1 MKKIVSKTT
10 IGLSVICIVIS
21 ICSITSMECLKG
33 KIPFQDTIIN
43 SVDIIHGIICGNM
56 NYLPRKLI
64 PLFYIGL
71 VLIIMSSIIYFEKT
85 NKFRGLISVIL
96 SIATVIFVIITHNYL
111 LFLMLINMYLIIHL
125 MLDFTFKNKIIIV
138 ANIIGIIVVV
148 LNLIQ
153 LVQHLKLTFNPIDIQ
168 IFQVELVKLS
178 NITLKIFALWLIPYT
193 ILLINDIIIFRKSSR
208 TVE

>member
-10 IGLSVICIVIS
+10 IGLSVIFIVIS
-21 ICSITSMECLKG
+21 ICSITSIECLKG
-33 KIPFQDTIIN
+33 KIPLQDAIIN
-43 SVDIIHGIICGNM
+43 SADIIHGIIYGNM
-56 NYLPRKLI
+56 NHLPHNLI

-71 VLIIMSSIIYFEKT
+71 VLIIISSIIYFEKS
-85 NKFRGLISVIL
+85 NKFRGLIDVIL
-96 SIATVIFVIITHNYL
+96 SISTVIFVIITHNYL
-111 LFLMLINMYLIIHL
+111 LFLMLTNMYLIIHL
-125 MLDFTFKNKIIIV
+125 MIDFTFKNKIIIV
-138 ANIIGIIVVV
+138 VNIIGIIVVV

-153 LVQHLKLTFNPIDIQ
+153 LVQHLQLTFNPIEIQ
-168 IFQVELVKLS
+168 ILQVELVKLS